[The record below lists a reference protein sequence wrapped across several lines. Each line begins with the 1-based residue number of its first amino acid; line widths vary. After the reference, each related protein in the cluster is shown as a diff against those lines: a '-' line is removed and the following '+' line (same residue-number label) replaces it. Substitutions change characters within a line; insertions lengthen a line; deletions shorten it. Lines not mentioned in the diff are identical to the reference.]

1 MLEYDVPSNGT
12 RRRSYDGEFL
22 REMHKRQQAGR
33 RGGKSKVTITTRRVG
48 RRSCG
53 AKAAVRRNEL
63 GGASMQPSTATL
75 PANFFI
81 NHGIS
86 LSSSFSLHRS
96 YSPREFTSV
105 CSSPP
110 PRYDYFCNGTYKFS
124 QEFTKDMSEDQV
136 NVTKEYRKPRTKVR
150 KMLTFLTSDP
160 PIKVKP
166 LKILLFPS
174 HD

>member
-12 RRRSYDGEFL
+12 RRRSYGGEFL
-22 REMHKRQQAGR
+22 REMHEGREAGR
-33 RGGKSKVTITTRRVG
+33 RGGKSKVTTTARRVG

-75 PANFFI
+75 LANFVV

-96 YSPREFTSV
+96 YSPREFTFRVFSFITKAI
-105 CSSPP
+105 
-110 PRYDYFCNGTYKFS
+110 PRFA
-124 QEFTKDMSEDQV
+124 
-136 NVTKEYRKPRTKVR
+136 
-150 KMLTFLTSDP
+150 L
-160 PIKVKP
+160 
-166 LKILLFPS
+166 IL
-174 HD
+174 